1 MRDWNDGLSSSS
13 VGDVSI
19 KQRRLELASPG
30 DTVSSAPDDSPW
42 LRQAEGDVLAGGSPK
57 KLLFQQG
64 AEGEKTPQALRM
76 QALKVRD
83 VWLSRLGCMRG

>member
-19 KQRRLELASPG
+19 EQRRPVLASPV
-30 DTVSSAPDDSPW
+30 DTVSSAPDNSPW
-42 LRQAEGDVLAGGSPK
+42 FRQAEGDVSGNGSPR

-64 AEGEKTPQALRM
+64 AGGERAPQALRM

-83 VWLSRLGCMRG
+83 V